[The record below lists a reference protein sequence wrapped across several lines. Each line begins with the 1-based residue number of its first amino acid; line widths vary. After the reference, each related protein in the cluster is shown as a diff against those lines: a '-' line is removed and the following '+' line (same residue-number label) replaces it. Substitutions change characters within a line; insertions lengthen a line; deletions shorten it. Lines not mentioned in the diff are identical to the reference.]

1 MKKFLV
7 SMLLAWLVASVAA
20 STGLVS
26 QGSSPEIV
34 FIDFPKQIP
43 ADGSKVSGFV
53 GFKDPDGD
61 LSRAE
66 FTVVQAKD
74 FQPFTLDLRMLRGT
88 KEGVFEFTLSTTT
101 AQQVVL
107 RVTLV
112 DEAGNRSQPQEFSFE
127 AIGIGAILQVSPTSL
142 SFSSEVGRNPPSQTI
157 QITNAGSGTLSWS
170 ASADQPWIGLNPSSG
185 MAPSIVTVSINA
197 AGLAAGSYSGR
208 ITIAAPGAQ
217 NSPTVV
223 IVNMTLRP
231 LTPPAALEVSP
242 TQLEFRGQ
250 EGGSNPVAQILT
262 VRNTGEQLLTWAAQ
276 VNKAWLR
283 VNPASGNLQRRESV
297 QVYVYADLAGL
308 SSGTYEAQIT
318 ITAPGAQGSPAIVLV
333 TLVIE
338 SQRLPDL
345 VIALGRLPSQ
355 AQPGET
361 LQIENTVKNQGTA
374 NSSRFRVGVYL
385 SLDRNWDK
393 TDLLLEAR
401 TVDNLAPGAI
411 STDTTIVRIPND
423 LFNRPA
429 FQPGTLF
436 VIVVAD
442 DQDQVKESNE
452 ENNIATAALTI
463 QRRAIAPRLVQTIFV
478 GVKGPT
484 GVSVAPDGK
493 RVYVAAGEGS
503 SLVVVD
509 AEARRVSELI
519 RLRGFPQDVAVTPD
533 GRFAYVTSSGNANEV
548 LVVSTSTNRLVASIG
563 NTLLPVGLAV
573 TPDGKFVYVATYR
586 GVAVIDTNSQ
596 KLKELIEM
604 GIDEIRAGVAVTP
617 DGKQVLIAQRTS
629 DSIAVIDTSTNRI
642 VRTISVGDAP
652 WGVTVAPD
660 GRFAYVTNPGSN
672 NVSVINLSSLRVEA
686 TIDVGI
692 VPADIRVTP
701 DGNYAFLANFH
712 SHDVTVLD
720 LVARKIL
727 TTLRDP
733 LLGGQTWGVA
743 ISRDG
748 RFVYV
753 TNNGPNT
760 LWVIETGY

>member
-262 VRNTGEQLLTWAAQ
+262 VRNTGEQVLTWAAQ

-283 VNPASGNLQRRESV
+283 VNPASGNLQGRESV
-297 QVYVYADLAGL
+297 QVYVYVDLAGL

-318 ITAPGAQGSPAIVLV
+318 ITAPGAQGSPAIVGV
-333 TLVIE
+333 TLIVERPAILSVTPLQLTFSGKAGQANPPAQSITIRNTGAGTMTWSARAGASWLSITPANGQVTAGQ
-338 SQRLPDL
+338 SQRADVRAELRGL
-345 VIALGRLPSQ
+345 SAG
-355 AQPGET
+355 
-361 LQIENTVKNQGTA
+361 NY
-374 NSSRFRVGVYL
+374 SS
-385 SLDRNWDK
+385 
-393 TDLLLEAR
+393 TI
-401 TVDNLAPGAI
+401 TITAPGAQG
-411 STDTTIVRIPND
+411 SP
-423 LFNRPA
+423 
-429 FQPGTLF
+429 Q
-436 VIVVAD
+436 
-442 DQDQVKESNE
+442 Q
-452 ENNIATAALTI
+452 LT
-463 QRRAIAPRLVQTIFV
+463 VQ
-478 GVKGPT
+478 
-484 GVSVAPDGK
+484 
-493 RVYVAAGEGS
+493 
-503 SLVVVD
+503 L
-509 AEARRVSELI
+509 RVS
-519 RLRGFPQDVAVTPD
+519 PA
-533 GRFAYVTSSGNANEV
+533 
-548 LVVSTSTNRLVASIG
+548 
-563 NTLLPVGLAV
+563 
-573 TPDGKFVYVATYR
+573 
-586 GVAVIDTNSQ
+586 
-596 KLKELIEM
+596 
-604 GIDEIRAGVAVTP
+604 
-617 DGKQVLIAQRTS
+617 
-629 DSIAVIDTSTNRI
+629 
-642 VRTISVGDAP
+642 
-652 WGVTVAPD
+652 
-660 GRFAYVTNPGSN
+660 
-672 NVSVINLSSLRVEA
+672 EA
-686 TIDVGI
+686 TIYLTKP
-692 VPADIRVTP
+692 VPAP
-701 DGNYAFLANFH
+701 EGA
-712 SHDVTVLD
+712 
-720 LVARKIL
+720 IL
-727 TTLRDP
+727 RLT
-733 LLGGQTWGVA
+733 
-743 ISRDG
+743 
-748 RFVYV
+748 
-753 TNNGPNT
+753 GPNKVVQVAGNLESPGYIICGPDQRLYVQDFAGGGRILRYNQDGSGRKVIVQDPNLQIT
-760 LWVIETGY
+760 TFVFAPNGDLYFGTQKQGLWRLKGADPANKPEQNPATINFYVHG